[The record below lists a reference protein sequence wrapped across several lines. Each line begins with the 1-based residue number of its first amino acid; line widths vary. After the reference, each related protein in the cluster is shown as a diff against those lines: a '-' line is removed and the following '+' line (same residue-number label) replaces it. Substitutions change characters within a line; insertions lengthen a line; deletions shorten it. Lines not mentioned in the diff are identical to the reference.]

1 MSHTTHAVRIS
12 ITGTV
17 VRAPHDRPYQNR
29 ACSNHRS
36 YPPTHA
42 CTLRD
47 SHDHNCQVSVIIL
60 SHYQIMITSLCNVFC
75 PTLPR
80 SILKRKFSFL
90 HVARS
95 AGNFFSRY
103 PDWKDCFAHLHV
115 EKRQPPLWPVTC
127 PEENGLQDDPILS
140 FF

>member
-1 MSHTTHAVRIS
+1 MNSMSHTTHAVRIS

-47 SHDHNCQVSVIIL
+47 SHDHNCQ
-60 SHYQIMITSLCNVFC
+60 
-75 PTLPR
+75 
-80 SILKRKFSFL
+80 FSFL

-115 EKRQPPLWPVTC
+115 EKRRPPLWPVTC